1 MAQQE
6 RTTRLERSV
15 AIQAEPAEVYAL
27 VSDLPRMAEWSP
39 ECSRVA
45 WKGGATGPA
54 PGARFVGFNRVGSA
68 RWLTQGV
75 ITEADPGRAFAF
87 AIHFGPIPVALWEY
101 VVTST
106 TEGGDAGTG
115 DAGGGVSGG
124 GGGGGGAGGSTGDAG
139 GGSGDAGGVG
149 GVGGDGGGA
158 ASVGGGK
165 VGGGGAILT
174 ERWTDRRPAPLRL
187 AMDRLFGARSRINAR
202 GIEKTLAALKAA
214 AESPSPT

>member
-27 VSDLPRMAEWSP
+27 VCDLPRMAEWSP
-39 ECSRVA
+39 ECTRVA
-45 WKGGATGPA
+45 WKGGATGPV
-54 PGARFVGFNRVGSA
+54 PGARFVGFNRSGPV

-75 ITEADPGRAFAF
+75 ITEADPARGFAF

-101 VVTST
+101 VITPSPA
-106 TEGGDAGTG
+106 EADENI
-115 DAGGGVSGG
+115 
-124 GGGGGGAGGSTGDAG
+124 GGA
-139 GGSGDAGGVG
+139 V
-149 GVGGDGGGA
+149 
-158 ASVGGGK
+158 
-165 VGGGGAILT
+165 LT
-174 ERWTDRRPAPLRL
+174 ERWTDRRPAPLRV
-187 AMDRLFGARSRINAR
+187 AMDRLFGPRSGINAR